1 MAWDATDVHGSEGA
15 RESSVESTRMPSGVR
30 MGLAAVITV
39 LLVGALYLIAVRGE
53 ALLVDLA
60 KLGAAL
66 CF

>member
-1 MAWDATDVHGSEGA
+1 MVTQATDQAVVAGGA
-15 RESSVESTRMPSGVR
+15 ESTAQPAPRVARWLIVGSV
-30 MGLAAVITV
+30 AAM
-39 LLVGALYLIAVRGE
+39 LLGAVYLIAVRGE